1 MNQSLDHDPR
11 GTKLG
16 YIWLQPG
23 VTRLNGYTLLYVLF
37 ISIGLLV
44 FLNFQQPYVLE
55 VMLGIPAE
63 EHGRVIA
70 KMGLIHEI
78 VLISLVGPFGALSD
92 RIGRRPVLSIGYVML
107 AAGYMAYPFATSVVM
122 LTAFRAIFA
131 VGAAA
136 IICTFTTVLTDY
148 PQNIS
153 RGKLVALGSV
163 LNACGLALLAGLG
176 GQTISWLTAAGFDP
190 VVAGQMAITGVG
202 TVGFL
207 SALVVYFGLR
217 GETLK
222 LEHQKIPLAT
232 LMREGFGAA
241 RNPRIA
247 LAYASAFIARGDN
260 VVIGAYLSLWAQQ
273 AGLAMNMT
281 AGDAQAEA
289 GKLLAWIFVAPLP
302 VAAVFGYFNDKMDR
316 VTGLIIA
323 SALGTVGYLGFG
335 GLENPLLG
343 LAIPVGIVLG
353 CGMVTS
359 VIAGQTLIG
368 EEADPR
374 ITGSTL
380 GAFNFF
386 GSIGTLIS
394 TVLGGYLFDIWT
406 NGGPFLMMGFGS
418 AGILLFAIYVRLR
431 HPSTGGSNL
440 LASARTMQAGSA
452 QSE

>member
-1 MNQSLDHDPR
+1 MHNPS
-11 GTKLG
+11 GVKLG

-55 VMLGIPAE
+55 VMLGIPQA

-70 KMGLIHEI
+70 KMGLVHEI

-92 RIGRRPVLSIGYVML
+92 RIGRRKVLAFGYLMIT
-107 AAGYMAYPFATSVVM
+107 AGYMAYPFATSVVM

-136 IICTFTTVLTDY
+136 VICTFTTVLTDY
-148 PQNIS
+148 PQDIS

-163 LNACGLALLAGLG
+163 LNAFGLAILAGVG
-176 GQTISWLTAAGFDP
+176 GQAISWLSAGGYDP
-190 VVAGQMAITGVG
+190 IVAGQIAIVGVG
-202 TVGFL
+202 TVGLL
-207 SALVVYFGLR
+207 SAVLVILGLR
-217 GETLK
+217 GEELK
-222 LEHQKIPLAT
+222 LDHQKIPLAT
-232 LMREGFGAA
+232 LIKEGFGAA

-260 VVIGAYLSLWAQQ
+260 VVIGAYLSLWVQQ

-289 GKLLAWIFVAPLP
+289 GKLLAITMVAPLP
-302 VAAVFGYFNDKMDR
+302 VAALFGYLNDKLDR

-323 SALGTVGYLGFG
+323 SGLGAIGYLVFG
-335 GLENPLLG
+335 SLESPLLG
-343 LAIPVGIVLG
+343 FAIPVGIVLG

-368 EEADPR
+368 QEADPR

-386 GSIGTLIS
+386 GSVGTLVS

-406 NGGPFLMMGFGS
+406 RGGPFLMMGIGS
-418 AGILLFAIYVRLR
+418 CGILLFAIYVRLK
-431 HPSTGGSNL
+431 HGALAATPS
-440 LASARTMQAGSA
+440 AKA
-452 QSE
+452 

>member
-1 MNQSLDHDPR
+1 MHDPR
-11 GTKLG
+11 GVKLG

-23 VTRLNGYTLLYVLF
+23 VSRLNGWTLLYVLF

-55 VMLGIPAE
+55 VMLGIPADQ
-63 EHGRVIA
+63 HGRVIA
-70 KMGLIHEI
+70 KMGLVHEI

-92 RIGRRPVLSIGYVML
+92 RIGRRPVLAFGYMMI

-122 LTAFRAIFA
+122 LTTFRAIFA
-131 VGAAA
+131 IGAAA

-148 PQNIS
+148 PQDIS
-153 RGKLVALGSV
+153 RSKLIAIGSV
-163 LNACGLALLAGLG
+163 LNAFGLALLAGVG
-176 GQTISWLTAAGFDP
+176 GQAISWLTAGGYDP
-190 VVAGQMAITGVG
+190 VVAGRIAIVGVG
-202 TVGFL
+202 MVGFL
-207 SALVVYFGLR
+207 SAAIVLFGLR
-217 GETLK
+217 GETLI
-222 LEHQKIPLAT
+222 LEHQKIPIAT
-232 LMREGFGAA
+232 LIKEGFGAA

-289 GKLLAWIFVAPLP
+289 GKLLAIVMVAPLP
-302 VAAVFGYFNDKMDR
+302 VAALFGYLNDKLDR

-323 SALGTVGYLGFG
+323 SGLGAIGYLVFG
-335 GLENPLLG
+335 SLDNPLLG

-359 VIAGQTLIG
+359 VIASQTLIG
-368 EEADPR
+368 QEADPR

-386 GSIGTLIS
+386 GSVGTLIS

-406 NGGPFLMMGFGS
+406 KGGPFLMMGIGS
-418 AGILLFAIYVRLR
+418 AAILLFAIYVRVR
-431 HPSTGGSNL
+431 YGVAISP
-440 LASARTMQAGSA
+440 QAK
-452 QSE
+452 

>member
-1 MNQSLDHDPR
+1 MYDKN

-23 VTRLNGYTLLYVLF
+23 VSRLNGWTLLYVLF

-55 VMLGIPAE
+55 VMLGIPE
-63 EHGRVIA
+63 SEHGRVIA

-92 RIGRRPVLSIGYVML
+92 RIGRRPVLALGYL
-107 AAGYMAYPFATSVVM
+107 LITAGYMAYPFATSVLM
-122 LTAFRAIFA
+122 LTCFRAIFA

-136 IICTFTTVLTDY
+136 VICTFTTVLTDY
-148 PQNIS
+148 PQEMS

-163 LNACGLALLAGLG
+163 LNGFGLAMLAGIG
-176 GQTISWLTAAGFDP
+176 GQVISWLTESGFDP
-190 VVAGQMAITGVG
+190 VSAGRMAIVGVG
-202 TVGFL
+202 MVGFL
-207 SALVVYFGLR
+207 SAAIVMFGLR
-217 GETLK
+217 GENLR

-232 LMREGFGAA
+232 LVREGFGAA

-273 AGLAMNMT
+273 AGMAMNMS
-281 AGDAQAEA
+281 AGDAQAGA
-289 GKLLAWIFVAPLP
+289 GKLLALIMVAPLP
-302 VAAVFGYFNDKMDR
+302 IAALFGYINDRVDR
-316 VTGLIIA
+316 VTSMIIA
-323 SALGTVGYLGFG
+323 SGLGAAGYLVFG
-335 GLENPLLG
+335 SLGSPLVA
-343 LAIPVGIVLG
+343 LAIPIGILLG
-353 CGMVTS
+353 TGMISS
-359 VIAGQTLIG
+359 VIASQTLIG
-368 EEADPR
+368 QEADPK

-386 GSIGTLIS
+386 GGLGTLVA

-406 NGGPFLMMGFGS
+406 AGGPFLMMGIGS
-418 AGILLFAIYVRLR
+418 AAIFLFAVFVRMR
-431 HPSTGGSNL
+431 YGVAVERRSG
-440 LASARTMQAGSA
+440 AVIAA
-452 QSE
+452 

>member
-1 MNQSLDHDPR
+1 MHDPS

-23 VTRLNGYTLLYVLF
+23 VSRLNGWTLLYVLF

-70 KMGLIHEI
+70 KMGLVHEI

-92 RIGRRPVLSIGYVML
+92 RIGRRSVLAFGYAML
-107 AAGYMAYPFATSVVM
+107 ATGYMAYPFATSVIM

-148 PQNIS
+148 PQEMS
-153 RGKLVALGSV
+153 RGKLVATGSV
-163 LNACGLALLAGLG
+163 LNACGLAILAGVG
-176 GQTISWLTAAGFDP
+176 GQAISWLTAGGYDP
-190 VVAGQMAITGVG
+190 VVAGRIAIVGVG
-202 TVGFL
+202 SIGFI
-207 SALVVYFGLR
+207 SAVLVLYGLR
-217 GETLK
+217 GEQLN

-232 LMREGFGAA
+232 LVREGFGAA

-260 VVIGAYLSLWAQQ
+260 VVVGAYLSLWAQQ

-289 GKLLAWIFVAPLP
+289 GKLLAIIFVAPLP
-302 VAAVFGYFNDKMDR
+302 IAALFGYLNDKLDR

-323 SALGTVGYLGFG
+323 SALGAVGYLVFG
-335 GLENPLLG
+335 SLENPLLG

-368 EEADPR
+368 QEADPR

-380 GAFNFF
+380 GVFNFF
-386 GSIGTLIS
+386 GSVGTLVS
-394 TVLGGYLFDIWT
+394 TVLGGYLFDMWT
-406 NGGPFLMMGFGS
+406 NGGPFLMMGIGS
-418 AGILLFAIYVRLR
+418 TGILLFAIYVRVR
-431 HPSTGGSNL
+431 HGALVTAP
-440 LASARTMQAGSA
+440 QAV
-452 QSE
+452 